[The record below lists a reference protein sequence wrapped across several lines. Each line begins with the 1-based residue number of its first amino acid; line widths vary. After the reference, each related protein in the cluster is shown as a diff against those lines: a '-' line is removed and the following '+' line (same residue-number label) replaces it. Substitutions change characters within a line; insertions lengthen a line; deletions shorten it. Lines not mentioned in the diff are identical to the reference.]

1 MHGNA
6 KSFAELSD
14 TQLFILIPHEMAMK
28 YKLIE
33 NHGLDL
39 SKYLSLD
46 ISKLHIINVLN
57 CFLCKCGIQHRYQ

>member
-1 MHGNA
+1 MHDNA
-6 KSFAELSD
+6 KSFAELSEN
-14 TQLFILIPHEMAMK
+14 QPFILIPHEKAME

-46 ISKLHIINVLN
+46 ILKLHIINVLN
-57 CFLCKCGIQHRYQ
+57 CFLCKCGIQHRTQ

>member
-1 MHGNA
+1 MHCNA
-6 KSFAELSD
+6 KSFIELSD
-14 TQLFILIPHEMAMK
+14 SQPFILILHEMAME

-39 SKYLSLD
+39 FKYLSLD

-57 CFLCKCGIQHRYQ
+57 CFLCKC